1 MNIKSESRVEKKITI
16 SENDRFNGGE
26 VLILIAYAIKEN
38 EDLWSYPAPQIFN
51 YDVYTKNKD
60 IYDEVVK
67 NFRKECEV

>member
-16 SENDRFNGGE
+16 SENDMVNGGE

>member
-16 SENDRFNGGE
+16 SENDMVNGGE

-51 YDVYTKNKD
+51 YDVYTKNKA
-60 IYDEVVK
+60 IYDEAVK